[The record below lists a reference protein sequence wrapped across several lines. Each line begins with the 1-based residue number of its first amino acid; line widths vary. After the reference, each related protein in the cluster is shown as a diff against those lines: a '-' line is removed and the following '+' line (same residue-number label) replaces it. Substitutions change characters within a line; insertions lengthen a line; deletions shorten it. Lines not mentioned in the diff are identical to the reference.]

1 MYIKMEYIKKRLGSK
16 IKSSH
21 IPNESNLSSFVL
33 YESSIQ
39 TFEEDLLYLC
49 LLDDLS
55 EKTKE
60 TIRLQP
66 LNFIFFSKEDCDL
79 SFLEQTN
86 YLFIKADLSG
96 IFTCV
101 NEMSDL
107 FKNYNEW
114 EQKLLGLITA
124 GKNYQD
130 AINIAGNIIPF
141 PMAIMD
147 INHQVLAI
155 SKGCESKDTLLFSL
169 SHGYGYNFLDIINRS
184 NPTLEE
190 VEQAGV
196 CEVTSCISGN
206 RLRVYKIKKDIY
218 SSFFIGFHKADAT
231 PFEKADIFLL
241 DFFVEF
247 LEKLVVAFEK
257 KRSSSGSD
265 FAYFLTDLIMEPD
278 RPEYYLEKN
287 IDKFHLNTV
296 RSWRLLCIKFTNNLQ
311 FRTTYHY
318 EIIKQIHSIIP
329 GSYCALI
336 NSNIAILVNSAT
348 DMSVYLKEL
357 RYLLITNAAICAES
371 SVYNDLGK
379 THQVW
384 NQLQFMLE
392 NKSPDDKSSELFY
405 ADFYEAHCLSVL
417 HEEFPLQ
424 TLCHS
429 ALYKI
434 QKFDA
439 RNHTNYLSTLIS
451 YLQNNCSM
459 NTTAALLNIHRNSLL
474 YRVQKIEEILGF
486 EIANSK
492 ERLPMLLSSFLI
504 RKDPA

>member
-1 MYIKMEYIKKRLGSK
+1 MYIKMEYVQKRLENK
-16 IKSSH
+16 LEASH
-21 IPNESNLSSFVL
+21 IPNDSNLSSFVL

-49 LLDDLS
+49 MVDDLS

-60 TIRLQP
+60 AIGLRP
-66 LNFIFFSKEDCDL
+66 LNFIFFSREGCDL
-79 SFLEQTN
+79 SSFEQTN

-96 IFTCV
+96 IFICV
-101 NEMSDL
+101 NEMGDL
-107 FKNYNEW
+107 FKGYNEW
-114 EQKLLGLITA
+114 EQKLLGLIAA

-130 AINIAGNIIPF
+130 AIEIAGEMIPF

-147 INHQVLAI
+147 INHQVFAI
-155 SKGCESKDTLLFSL
+155 SKDCESMDTLLFSL
-169 SHGYGYNFLDIINRS
+169 SHGYGYDFLDIINRS

-206 RLRVYKIKKDIY
+206 RLRVYRIKKDIY
-218 SSFFIGFHKADAT
+218 SSYFIGFHKSDPR
-231 PFEKADIFLL
+231 PFETADVFLL
-241 DFFVEF
+241 DYFVEF
-247 LEKLVVAFEK
+247 LEKLVIAVEK
-257 KRSSSGSD
+257 KRSSSSSD
-265 FAYFLTDLIMEPD
+265 FAYFLTDLIMDPD
-278 RPEYYLEKN
+278 YTEDYLTKN
-287 IDKFHLNTV
+287 IARFHLNTV
-296 RSWRLLCIKFTNNLQ
+296 RSWRLLCVKFTNNLQ

-336 NSNIAILVNSAT
+336 NSSIAILVNSAT
-348 DMSVYLKEL
+348 DMTPCLKEL

-384 NQLQFMLE
+384 SQLQFMLKNRPLE
-392 NKSPDDKSSELFY
+392 DKSTELFY
-405 ADFYEAHCLSVL
+405 SDFYKAHCLSVL
-417 HEEFPLQ
+417 QEEFPPQ

-429 ALYKI
+429 ALHKI

-459 NTTAALLNIHRNSLL
+459 NTTATLLNIHRNSLL
-474 YRVQKIEEILGF
+474 YRIQKIEEILGF
-486 EIANSK
+486 EIANSRA
-492 ERLPMLLSSFLI
+492 RLPMLLSSFLI
-504 RKDPA
+504 KKD